1 MWNHANMELAV
12 RKFGRSFPKQDG
24 ANPCSG
30 QSFLEQD
37 GAVTCSGRP
46 FPKWDEAVTY
56 SGQAFPKEE
65 PMGRG
70 WFGLHS

>member
-12 RKFGRSFPKQDG
+12 RRFGQPFFEQDG
-24 ANPCSG
+24 AVPCSG
-30 QSFLEQD
+30 QAFPEQD
-37 GAVTCSGRP
+37 GAVTC
-46 FPKWDEAVTY
+46 

>member
-1 MWNHANMELAV
+1 MMLMWNHANMEMAV
-12 RKFGRSFPKQDG
+12 P
-24 ANPCSG
+24 
-30 QSFLEQD
+30 
-37 GAVTCSGRP
+37 CSGRP
-46 FPKWDEAVTY
+46 FPKQDEAVTCSGQAFPKRDGSVTY

>member
-1 MWNHANMELAV
+1 MWNHINVEVAV
-12 RKFGRSFPKQDG
+12 LCSGQAFPEQDG

-30 QSFLEQD
+30 QAFPEWD
-37 GAVTCSGRP
+37 GTNPCSGR
-46 FPKWDEAVTY
+46 
-56 SGQAFPKEE
+56 AFPKEE

>member
-12 RKFGRSFPKQDG
+12 PCSGQPFPKRDG

-30 QSFLEQD
+30 Q
-37 GAVTCSGRP
+37 P
-46 FPKWDEAVTY
+46 FPEWDGTNPY